1 MAISIFMFHIPR
13 IGSCET
19 QLDELLF
26 LCVSPRAQKARA
38 PLWSGD
44 LLGRDCPEKT
54 SDCDWSLER
63 AIRNQLSDINDQAT
77 SGSSGK
83 TRELFTLI
91 ADEEFFS
98 IVIAVEAFN

>member
-19 QLDELLF
+19 QLDEYYSFVCL
-26 LCVSPRAQKARA
+26 PA
-38 PLWSGD
+38 PKKLV
-44 LLGRDCPEKT
+44 LHFGRVIYSAEIAPKKLQ
-54 SDCDWSLER
+54 CDWSLER